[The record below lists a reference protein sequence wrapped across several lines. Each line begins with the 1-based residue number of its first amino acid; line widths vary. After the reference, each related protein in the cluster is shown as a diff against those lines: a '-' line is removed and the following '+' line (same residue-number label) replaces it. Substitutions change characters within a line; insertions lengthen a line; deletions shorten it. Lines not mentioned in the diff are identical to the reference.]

1 MSWLLADMKKKMN
14 DAKSTIEQSFKQAA
28 ESTNVEEEKEEKTEK
43 DETVQ
48 AETTTEPETLPQEV
62 PNSQGTQE
70 SATETAKKSMAAL
83 FGGLKV
89 GSGVASSKLFEY
101 AKDAGKKLGEVKN
114 AVIENEYF
122 QTMLGDLNKEQGEF
136 EKQLQEEREKLK
148 NIDLPWQGLPDEVL
162 AKKQMLSLSTDT
174 RNFLRDSAAN
184 SEYTFEQ
191 QQAMA
196 ALLLKEDPNL
206 ANVRFQL
213 VPKQVKENQF
223 WQNYFYRIGLIRQSM
238 LAQGT
243 GRTTPTSAAASLA
256 PTFVEEKKTE
266 EPEAPKTEEKVPEVP
281 VKQEVKVEEPVV
293 EKKIEEVKQ
302 KAESS
307 EEEEEEVKE
316 TVLEQPSATGEQT
329 LTSVDEEW
337 EREILADLNDYEDV
351 VEKTGGKDDDAWEA
365 EIQELLNAE

>member
-28 ESTNVEEEKEEKTEK
+28 ESTNVEGEKEEKTEK

-48 AETTTEPETLPQEV
+48 AETTTETETPQEV
-62 PNSQGTQE
+62 PTSQGTQE
-70 SATETAKKSMAAL
+70 SAAETAKKSMAAL

-89 GSGVASSKLFEY
+89 GGGVASSKLFEY

-114 AVIENEYF
+114 AVIEN
-122 QTMLGDLNKEQGEF
+122 TMLGDLNKEQGEF
-136 EKQLQEEREKLK
+136 EKQLQEEQEKLK

-238 LAQGT
+238 LAQGK
-243 GRTTPTSAAASLA
+243 GRTTPTPAATPSASSI
-256 PTFVEEKKTE
+256 VEEKKTE
-266 EPEAPKTEEKVPEVP
+266 EPMAPKTEEKVPEVL

-293 EKKIEEVKQ
+293 EKKVEEVKQ

-307 EEEEEEVKE
+307 EEEEEDVKE